1 MLRYHPQSNI
11 MEILHNFRISPKQN
25 SKLSAKLLKTIESL
39 SQFEYG
45 PRKTIEN
52 ITLDF
57 VEMKLDNGQF
67 YEGEINSLG

>member
-1 MLRYHPQSNI
+1 MLRYHPQSAS
-11 MEILHNFRISPKQN
+11 MKILHNFRISPEQ
-25 SKLSAKLLKTIESL
+25 KLKLPAKLLKTIESL
-39 SQFEYG
+39 SKFEYS
-45 PRKTIEN
+45 PRETMEN